1 MLHGILPR
9 VLLYDRRNG
18 KGKPHQETSG
28 NLTFRQLGG
37 KTCGYC
43 PRQCNKSAY
52 ESRSAGNPVR
62 NFVWR
67 HGCVDGS
74 FWQKPG
80 EIQNAPA
87 ASVFQPVRAVGI
99 LAANVT
105 ISAAPAVS
113 GAIVGFLI
121 SLPEAIAMKS
131 YAGILG
137 TGLVFGALTGLAVK
151 LWVT

>member
-1 MLHGILPR
+1 MNR
-9 VLLYDRRNG
+9 VLLGILCGILFGAMDASMVLFG
-18 KGKPHQETSG
+18 KSPEKS
-28 NLTFRQLGG
+28 
-37 KTCGYC
+37 KTLLL
-43 PRQCNKSAY
+43 QAFF
-52 ESRSAGNPVR
+52 SR
-62 NFVWR
+62 FVL
-67 HGCVDGS
+67 
-74 FWQKPG
+74 
-80 EIQNAPA
+80 
-87 ASVFQPVRAVGI
+87 GI